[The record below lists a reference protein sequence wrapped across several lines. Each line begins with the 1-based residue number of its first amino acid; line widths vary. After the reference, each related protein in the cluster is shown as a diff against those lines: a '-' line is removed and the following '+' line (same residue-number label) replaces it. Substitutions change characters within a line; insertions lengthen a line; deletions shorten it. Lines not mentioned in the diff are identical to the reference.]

1 MPLRRYALPEMWDLW
16 SEGEKFRMWAK
27 VEWAVARAQEDLG
40 VIPKVGLSES
50 LKKLLEDDDLWK
62 EVPKLVEERE
72 RVYDHDVLAFLGVIE
87 ERLERGG
94 NYLHFGM
101 TSSDV
106 VDTANALRMR
116 RALLLIR
123 DKLKDLAGALWEKA
137 DRYRYAPVMGRTHG
151 VFAQPTTFGLKF
163 LSFYSEALR
172 NLKRLEGTI
181 EEVSYGKISGAVGN
195 YALNPPEVEEKAL
208 TLLGLKVE
216 PVSTQVLPRDRF
228 AYALSVLAL
237 IGGFLERL
245 ALEIRLSARTET
257 GEMQEPFR
265 RGQRGSSA
273 MPHKRNPIRSE
284 RLTGIA
290 RLLRGWALAESESVA
305 LWHERD
311 ISHSSVERFTFPDAT
326 TTLHYALNLATS
338 VVRDIV
344 INEDRARENM
354 ERFGDFYLSSVLLM
368 LLTEHGAS
376 RDRAYEWVKEV
387 SQRAYERGTSIYGEA
402 LKHPEIVGLIPEEDL
417 KEGLRIDFNR
427 YVDAIFERFTPPE
440 APG

>member
-1 MPLRRYALPEMWDLW
+1 MPLRRYSLPEMWRLW
-16 SEGEKFRMWAK
+16 SEEEKFRTWAR
-27 VEWAVARAQEDLG
+27 VEWAVAKAQEELG
-40 VIPKVGLSES
+40 IIPEVGLSES
-50 LKKLLEDDDLWK
+50 LRKLIEDEGFWRD
-62 EVPKLVEERE
+62 VPRKVEERE

-87 ERLERGG
+87 ESLERGG

-106 VDTANALRMR
+106 VDTANALRLR
-116 RALLLIR
+116 EALLLIKE
-123 DKLKDLAGALWEKA
+123 KLKGLSEVLYEKA
-137 DRYRYAPVMGRTHG
+137 DRYRYTPVMGRTHG

-163 LSFYSEALR
+163 LGFYSEALR
-172 NLKRLEGTI
+172 NLKRLDDAI

-195 YALNPPEVEEKAL
+195 YALNPPEVEERAL
-208 TLLGLKVE
+208 SLLGLKVE
-216 PVSTQVLPRDRF
+216 PVSTQIVPRDRF
-228 AYALSVLAL
+228 AFALNVLSL
-237 IGGFLERL
+237 IGAFLERL

-265 RGQRGSSA
+265 KGQRGSSA

-290 RLLRGWALAESESVA
+290 RLLRGWALAENESIA

-311 ISHSSVERFTFPDAT
+311 ISHSSVERFTLPDAT

-338 VVRDIV
+338 VVKDLV

-368 LLTEHGAS
+368 LLTKHGAS

-387 SQRAYERGTSIYGEA
+387 SQRAYDRGTSIYEEA
-402 LKHPEIVGLIPEEDL
+402 LKHQEIAKLIPEKEL
-417 KEGLRIDFNR
+417 REGLNVDFNR
-427 YVDAIFERFTPPE
+427 YVDVIFGRFK
-440 APG
+440 G

>member
-1 MPLRRYALPEMWDLW
+1 MSLRRYSLPEMWKLW
-16 SEGEKFRMWAK
+16 SEEEKFRTWAR
-27 VEWAVARAQEDLG
+27 VEWAVAKAQEELG
-40 VIPKVGLSES
+40 IIPKVGLSES
-50 LKKLLEDDDLWK
+50 LEKLLEDEAFWR
-62 EVPKLVEERE
+62 EVPRLVEERE
-72 RVYDHDVLAFLGVIE
+72 RVYDHDVLAFLGVVE
-87 ERLERGG
+87 ERLEKGG

-116 RALLLIR
+116 RALLLIKER
-123 DKLKDLAGALWEKA
+123 LEGFAEVLWEKA
-137 DRYRYAPVMGRTHG
+137 NRYRYVPVMGRTHG

-163 LSFYSEALR
+163 LGFYSEALR
-172 NLKRLEGTI
+172 DLRRLEGAI

-195 YALNPPEVEEKAL
+195 YALNPPEVEERAL
-208 TLLGLKVE
+208 QLLGLKVE

-228 AYALSVLAL
+228 AHALNVLVL
-237 IGGFLERL
+237 IGELLERV

-265 RGQRGSSA
+265 KGQRGSSA

-290 RLLRGWALAESESVA
+290 RLLRGWAIAENESVA

-338 VVRDIV
+338 VVRDLV
-344 INEDRARENM
+344 INEGRARENM
-354 ERFGDFYLSSVLLM
+354 ERFGDFYLSSVLLI
-368 LLTEHGAS
+368 LLTRYGAS

-387 SQRAYERGTSIYGEA
+387 SQRAYERGTSIYEEA
-402 LKHPEIVGLIPEEDL
+402 LKHPEIAKVVPEGEL
-417 KEGLRIDFNR
+417 KEGLSVDFNR
-427 YVDAIFERFTPPE
+427 YVDTVFARFQTS
-440 APG
+440 

>member
-1 MPLRRYALPEMWDLW
+1 MPLRRYSLPEMWRLW
-16 SEGEKFRMWAK
+16 SEEEKFRTWAR
-27 VEWAVARAQEDLG
+27 VEWAVAKAQEELG
-40 VIPKVGLSES
+40 IIPKVGLSES
-50 LKKLLEDDDLWK
+50 LRKLIEDEDFWRD
-62 EVPKLVEERE
+62 VPRKVEERE

-87 ERLERGG
+87 ESLERGG

-106 VDTANALRMR
+106 VDTANALRLR
-116 RALLLIR
+116 EALLLIKE
-123 DKLKDLAGALWEKA
+123 KLKGLSEVLYEKA
-137 DRYRYAPVMGRTHG
+137 DRYRYTPVMGRTHG

-163 LSFYSEALR
+163 LGFYSEALR
-172 NLKRLEGTI
+172 NLKRLDDAI

-195 YALNPPEVEEKAL
+195 YALNPPEVEERAL
-208 TLLGLKVE
+208 SLLGLKVE
-216 PVSTQVLPRDRF
+216 PVSTQIVPRDRF
-228 AYALSVLAL
+228 AFALNVLSL
-237 IGGFLERL
+237 IGAFLERL

-265 RGQRGSSA
+265 KGQRGSSA

-290 RLLRGWALAESESVA
+290 RLLRGWALAENESIA

-311 ISHSSVERFTFPDAT
+311 ISHSSVERFTLPDAT

-338 VVRDIV
+338 VVKGLV

-368 LLTEHGAS
+368 LLTKHGAS

-387 SQRAYERGTSIYGEA
+387 SQRAYDRGTSIYEEA
-402 LKHPEIVGLIPEEDL
+402 LKHQEIAKLIPEKEL
-417 KEGLRIDFNR
+417 REGLNVDFNR
-427 YVDAIFERFTPPE
+427 YVDVIFGRFK
-440 APG
+440 G

>member
-1 MPLRRYALPEMWDLW
+1 MSLRRYSLPEMWKLW
-16 SEGEKFRMWAK
+16 SEEEKFRTWAR
-27 VEWAVARAQEDLG
+27 VEWAVAKAQEELG
-40 VIPKVGLSES
+40 IIPKVGLSES
-50 LKKLLEDDDLWK
+50 LEKLLEDEAFWR
-62 EVPKLVEERE
+62 EVPRLVEERE
-72 RVYDHDVLAFLGVIE
+72 RVYDHDVLAFLGVVE
-87 ERLERGG
+87 ERLEKGG

-116 RALLLIR
+116 RALLLIKER
-123 DKLKDLAGALWEKA
+123 LEGFAEVLWEKA
-137 DRYRYAPVMGRTHG
+137 NRYRYVPVMGRTHG

-163 LSFYSEALR
+163 LGFYSEALR
-172 NLKRLEGTI
+172 DLRRLEGAI

-195 YALNPPEVEEKAL
+195 YALNPPEVEERAL
-208 TLLGLKVE
+208 QLLGLKVE

-228 AYALSVLAL
+228 AHALNVLVL
-237 IGGFLERL
+237 IGELLERV

-265 RGQRGSSA
+265 KGQRGSSA

-290 RLLRGWALAESESVA
+290 RLLRGWAIAENESVA

-338 VVRDIV
+338 VVRDLV
-344 INEDRARENM
+344 INEGRARENM
-354 ERFGDFYLSSVLLM
+354 ERFGDFYLSSVLLI
-368 LLTEHGAS
+368 LLTRYGAS

-387 SQRAYERGTSIYGEA
+387 SQRAYERGTSIYEEA
-402 LKHPEIVGLIPEEDL
+402 LKHPEIAKVIPEGEL
-417 KEGLRIDFNR
+417 KEGLNVDFNR
-427 YVDAIFERFTPPE
+427 YVDTIFERFTDHSP
-440 APG
+440 

>member
-1 MPLRRYALPEMWDLW
+1 MPLRRYSLPEMWRLW
-16 SEGEKFRMWAK
+16 SEEEKFRTWAR
-27 VEWAVARAQEDLG
+27 VEWAVAKAQEELG
-40 VIPKVGLSES
+40 IIPKVGLSES
-50 LKKLLEDDDLWK
+50 LEKLLEDEAFWR
-62 EVPKLVEERE
+62 EVPRLVEERE
-72 RVYDHDVLAFLGVIE
+72 RVYDHDVLAFLGVVE

-116 RALLLIR
+116 RALLLIKER
-123 DKLKDLAGALWEKA
+123 LEGFAEVLWEKA
-137 DRYRYAPVMGRTHG
+137 NRYRYVPVMGRTHG

-163 LSFYSEALR
+163 LGFYSEALR
-172 NLKRLEGTI
+172 DLKRLEGAI

-195 YALNPPEVEEKAL
+195 YALNPPEVEERAL
-208 TLLGLKVE
+208 QLLGLKVE

-228 AYALSVLAL
+228 AHALNVLVL
-237 IGGFLERL
+237 LGELLERV

-265 RGQRGSSA
+265 KGQRGSSA

-290 RLLRGWALAESESVA
+290 RLLRGWAIAENESVA

-338 VVRDIV
+338 VVRDLV
-344 INEDRARENM
+344 INEERARENM

-368 LLTEHGAS
+368 LLTRYGAS

-387 SQRAYERGTSIYGEA
+387 SQRAYERGTSIYEEA
-402 LKHPEIVGLIPEEDL
+402 LKHPEIAKVVPQGEL
-417 KEGLRIDFNR
+417 KEGLSVDFNR
-427 YVDAIFERFTPPE
+427 YVDTVFARFQTS
-440 APG
+440 